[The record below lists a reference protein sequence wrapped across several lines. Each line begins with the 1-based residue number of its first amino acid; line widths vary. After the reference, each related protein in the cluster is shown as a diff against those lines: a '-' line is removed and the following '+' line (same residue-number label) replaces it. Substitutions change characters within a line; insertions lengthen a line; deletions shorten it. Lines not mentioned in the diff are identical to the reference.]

1 MVQKKLFFDP
11 WLVGQ
16 SQFFTLVKIDFLAY
30 LVNILITSPWASLLC
45 YDSFI
50 NSTNSTIIIINRK
63 YEQMD

>member
-30 LVNILITSPWASLLC
+30 LVNILITSPMGFFAVL
-45 YDSFI
+45 
-50 NSTNSTIIIINRK
+50 R
-63 YEQMD
+63 